1 MASDRNLI
9 QPHYQLHPYQ
19 RQVVHDLLEL
29 LCPPE
34 PPRFGAGPRAIA
46 HLPTGAGKTRVA
58 CHVACHILN
67 RKGNDRKILIW
78 LAASEEL
85 CEQAAYNLAD
95 AWSHLGNRQVS
106 IQHFWGK
113 ATELDYEPGFLVT
126 GLPKL
131 YAASNNRQDLLINLA
146 SRAAA
151 VIFDEAHQS
160 VAHTYQFL
168 TEQLLTYEPLLLGLT
183 ATPGR
188 TATPGDPDHQLAALF
203 KFQKVTIDPQG
214 HPDPVTYLIKND
226 YLADPRFTPITLTSD
241 LPMQRTAG
249 DTDYSNALLNKIG
262 ADPLWQEEIARVT
275 AEALATHRRVIVFC
289 PSLSSVH
296 RCAGLLTK
304 GGHQAVAI
312 TGDTPS
318 EERQEIITRF
328 RNRLDNVPL
337 TLLNYG
343 VLTAGFDAPNTS
355 CVVVARPTT
364 SLVLY
369 SQMIGRAMR
378 GPKSGGNRRCQI
390 YTIIDSQLPAFGSV
404 AKAFQNWEQLWQPT
418 GANRQT
424 SGETTSS

>member
-1 MASDRNLI
+1 MASDLNLI

-34 PPRFGAGPRAIA
+34 PPRFGSGPRAIA

-67 RKGNDRKILIW
+67 RKENDQKMLIW

-95 AWSHLGNRQVS
+95 AWSHLGARQVS
-106 IQHFWGK
+106 IQRFWGN
-113 ATELDYEPGFLVT
+113 ANELAYAPGFLVM

-131 YAASNNRQDLLINLA
+131 YAAASNRQDLLINLA
-146 SRAAA
+146 NRAAA
-151 VIFDEAHQS
+151 VIFDEAHQA

-168 TEQLLTYEPLLLGLT
+168 TEQLLTYEPPLLGLT

-188 TATPGDPDHQLAALF
+188 AANAGEQDRQLAELF
-203 KFQKVTIDPQG
+203 NFQKVTIDPQG

-226 YLADPRFTPITLTSD
+226 YLADPRFTPITLTST
-241 LPMQRTAG
+241 LPMQQTSGGAE
-249 DTDYSNALLNKIG
+249 YSGAVLNKIG
-262 ADPLWQEEIARVT
+262 ADPLWQSEIVRVT
-275 AEALATHRRVIVFC
+275 AEALDTHRRVIVFC

-296 RCAGLLTK
+296 RCAELLN
-304 GGHQAVAI
+304 QAGRQALTI
-312 TGDTPS
+312 TGGTPA
-318 EERQEIITRF
+318 EQRQEIIARF

-337 TLLNYG
+337 ALLNYG

-355 CVVVARPTT
+355 CVIVARPTT

-378 GPKSGGNRRCQI
+378 GPRSGGNRRCQI
-390 YTIIDSQLPAFGSV
+390 YTIVDRQLPAFGSV
-404 AKAFQNWEQLWQPT
+404 AEAFQNWEQLWQPT
-418 GANRQT
+418 
-424 SGETTSS
+424 